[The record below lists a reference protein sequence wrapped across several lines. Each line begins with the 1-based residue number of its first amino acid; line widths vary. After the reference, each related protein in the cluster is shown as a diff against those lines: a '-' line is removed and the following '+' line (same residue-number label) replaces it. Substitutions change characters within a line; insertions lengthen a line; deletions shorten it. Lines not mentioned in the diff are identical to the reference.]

1 MSAPASPGA
10 SPPSR
15 DRAANA
21 TTRQIRGSSLLLFG
35 RFGSIAVTLVVQVIT
50 VRYLSQGDYGAFA
63 WATSIVALIESV
75 ITLGLDRSVSRFTP
89 IYHEDGDYPRVLGTV
104 WLAFVSIV
112 SLGLAAVLLLIGL
125 TQFAGV
131 QLVDDELAVTLLL
144 VLVVMAPLGALDH
157 LMQILLSVFASAR
170 AIFVRRYVLGPIL
183 KLTAVLVVV
192 WAGAGVIG
200 LAIGTVLA
208 GLLGVLLYVTILVR
222 IVRTE
227 REEHPFSLREI
238 SIPARELFAFSL
250 PLLSTDVT
258 YVVRNTLDAVIL
270 ANAHGT
276 AEVALLRAVQPTAR
290 LNQLVFTTFGLLFVP
305 LASRLFARERTGE
318 LDDLYWQ
325 TATWQ
330 AVMSFPVF
338 ALTFSLAEPL
348 AVVLFGDEYAAS
360 GPILAILSIGY
371 YLNAALG
378 QNSLMLRVFG
388 NVRYL
393 VVGNFLAAGL
403 NLGLALLLI
412 PPLGAGGAAIA
423 LAASLVAI
431 NVYNQV
437 GLATRT
443 SVRGFHP
450 AAVRV
455 YVTIALTAGL
465 LLAISASQLPL
476 LLQGGAAAIGT
487 IAVLWINRDAL
498 RLAGT
503 FPELGRIPIVRRLFR

>member
-1 MSAPASPGA
+1 MSEDIAPPAN
-10 SPPSR
+10 PSDD
-15 DRAANA
+15 DRAADA

-35 RFGSIAVTLVVQVIT
+35 RFGSIAVTLIVQVII
-50 VRYLSQGDYGAFA
+50 VRYLSQGEYGAFA

-104 WLAFVSIV
+104 WLAFLSIV
-112 SLGLAAVLLLIGL
+112 SLGIAAILLLIGL
-125 TQFAGV
+125 TQVAGV
-131 QLVDDELAVTLLL
+131 QLIEDELAVAILL
-144 VLVVMAPLGALDH
+144 VLVAMAPLGALDH

-183 KLTAVLVVV
+183 KLAAVLAVV

-200 LAIGTVLA
+200 LAVGTVIA
-208 GLLGVLLYVTILVR
+208 GILGVLLYVTILVR
-222 IVRTE
+222 IVREE
-227 REEHPFSLREI
+227 RERNPFSLREI
-238 SIPARELFAFSL
+238 KVPARELFAFSL

-276 AEVALLRAVQPTAR
+276 TEVALLRAVQPTAR
-290 LNQLVFTTFGLLFVP
+290 LNQLVFMTFGLLFVP

-360 GPILAILSIGY
+360 GQVLAILSIGY

-393 VVGNFLAAGL
+393 VVGNLLAAVL

-423 LAASLVAI
+423 LAVSLVAI
-431 NVYNQV
+431 NIYNQI
-437 GLATRT
+437 GLATHT

-450 AAVRV
+450 AALRV
-455 YVTIALTAGL
+455 YLTIALTAGL
-465 LLAISASQLPL
+465 LLVISTAAVPV
-476 LLQGGAAAIGT
+476 LLQGAAAAIGT
-487 IAVLWINRDAL
+487 IAVLWLNRDAL

-503 FPELGRIPIVRRLFR
+503 FPELARIPFVRRLFR